1 MITKQK
7 VDFTNFSQKLLDFQE
22 ALKKHAPGLVS
33 AYLFGS
39 SAQGDMKP
47 LSDIDIA
54 LLFDKAVEY
63 KFIET
68 NILIDAMRILGTE
81 EIDLVVLNEAP
92 LHLRYSI
99 LRNKRIIFCS
109 DPIKRVNFETD
120 SIMEYLDFRHIR
132 QLYNREFLRKIKVG
146 GAI

>member
-7 VDFTNFSQKLLDFQE
+7 VDFTNFTQKLLDFQE
-22 ALKKHAPGLVS
+22 ALKKYAPDLVS

-39 SAQGDMKP
+39 SAQGNMKP

-54 LLFDKAVEY
+54 LLFDKTVEY

-109 DPIKRVNFETD
+109 DHIKRVNFETD